1 MTINELV
8 QNAYENAKEKGFYDN
23 WNNQNIG
30 CLLMQIVSELSE
42 AMEAHRQGKY
52 MSFVSLPPNF
62 TLPKMDEIKDTF
74 EVEIADAFIRLA
86 SLCGYLNIDIEKFI
100 NAKMEYNKLREPLH
114 GKKY

>member
-1 MTINELV
+1 MTINKLV

-30 CLLMQIVSELSE
+30 CLLMQVVSEVSE
-42 AMEAHRQGKY
+42 AMEAHRLGKY
-52 MSFVSLPPNF
+52 MSFVPLPSDF
-62 TLPKMDEIKDTF
+62 ILPKMDEIKDTF
-74 EVEIADAFIRLA
+74 EVEIADVFIRLA

>member
-8 QNAYENAKEKGFYDN
+8 LDSYKNAKEKGFYERPE
-23 WNNQNIG
+23 NQNVG

-42 AMEAHRQGKY
+42 AMEAHRQGKITT
-52 MSFVSLPPNF
+52 MPHCFVELETYN
-62 TLPKMDEIKDTF
+62 IKDNF

-86 SLCGYLNIDIEKFI
+86 SLCGYLNIDIEEFI
-100 NAKMEYNKLREPLH
+100 KVKMQINKLREPLH

>member
-1 MTINELV
+1 MTVNELV
-8 QNAYENAKEKGFYDN
+8 QSAYANAKEKGFYDN

-52 MSFVSLPPNF
+52 TSFVSLPPNF